1 MQPLQLGLMI
11 NDSHRSSEVVA
22 HIDNVSLINSM
33 IGAIV
38 PGVSSQVF
46 VGGISFL
53 VMISES
59 GLRTDASFLAF
70 ALVTGASL
78 LLNPALQH
86 RPLPLLLSAIC
97 TGSPVSPT
105 QGLAQHDYQGS
116 CSQPGHGSTPEA
128 FTNRHDRR
136 RWDRDGQSE
145 TRGLGSSRAIRQLQC
160 CNTKRAMFIPVA
172 ASKPANSGALLIS
185 QTK

>member
-22 HIDNVSLINSM
+22 HIDVVSLINSM

-116 CSQPGHGSTPEA
+116 CSQPGQGHRSTPEA

-136 RWDRDGQSE
+136 RWTGTDKVKPEDWGVHERSASCNAATPNGQCSSPWRLQNRR
-145 TRGLGSSRAIRQLQC
+145 TREHC
-160 CNTKRAMFIPVA
+160 
-172 ASKPANSGALLIS
+172 
-185 QTK
+185 